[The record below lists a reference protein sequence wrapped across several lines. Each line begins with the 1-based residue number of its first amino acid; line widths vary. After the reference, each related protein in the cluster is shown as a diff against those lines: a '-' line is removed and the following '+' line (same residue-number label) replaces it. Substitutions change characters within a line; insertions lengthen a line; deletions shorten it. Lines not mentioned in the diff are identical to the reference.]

1 MTTVNGDPFS
11 ALNTGTTGAVTTAKK
26 ADTLGQADFMRL
38 MTEQLANQDP
48 LKPLSNSEFVAQ
60 LAQFSTVQGISDL
73 NTTVNGFTAS
83 LTGDQVLKGA
93 SLVGHSVVVPSE
105 SLALPASGNATG
117 LVMSPGAG
125 KVTFE
130 ITDASGVVV
139 DTVEVEATAK
149 GETAFAWDGVKAN
162 GERAPE
168 GRYSIKA
175 THTASDGTATALN
188 TYVDATVD
196 SVTIGSDGLYLN
208 LPGLGTAPLDYV
220 LRIGKSAS

>member
-1 MTTVNGDPFS
+1 MTTINGDPFAAINNAS
-11 ALNTGTTGAVTTAKK
+11 SGAATTKK

-38 MTEQLANQDP
+38 MTEQLSHQDP

-60 LAQFSTVQGISDL
+60 LAQFSTVQGISEL
-73 NTTVNGFTAS
+73 NTTVGGFSSA

-93 SLVGHSVVVPSE
+93 ALVGHSVVVPS
-105 SLALPASGNATG
+105 SSVALPATGNATG
-117 LVMSPGAG
+117 LVMSPGVG

-139 DTVEVEATAK
+139 DTIEVDATGK
-149 GETAFAWDGVKAN
+149 GETAFSWDGLKAN
-162 GERAPE
+162 GERAAA
-168 GRYSIKA
+168 GAYSIKA
-175 THTASDGTATALN
+175 THTGSDGTGTALN
-188 TYVDATVD
+188 TYVDATVE

>member
-1 MTTVNGDPFS
+1 MTTVNGDPFA
-11 ALNTGTTGAVTTAKK
+11 ALNTGTTGAATTAKK

-38 MTEQLANQDP
+38 KTEQLANQDP

-139 DTVEVEATAK
+139 DTIEADAT
-149 GETAFAWDGVKAN
+149 GETAFSWDGVKAN

-168 GRYSIKA
+168 GTYSIKA
-175 THTASDGTATALN
+175 THTATDGTATALN

>member
-1 MTTVNGDPFS
+1 MTTVNGDPFA
-11 ALNTGTTGAVTTAKK
+11 ALNTSGTGATPKKK

-38 MTEQLANQDP
+38 MTEQLSNQDP

-73 NTTVNGFTAS
+73 NGTVNGFTAA

-93 SLVGHSVVVPSE
+93 ALVGHSVVVPSE
-105 SLALPASGNATG
+105 SIALHASGNASG

-130 ITDASGVVV
+130 IKDASGIVV
-139 DTVEVEATAK
+139 DTVEVEATGK
-149 GETAFAWDGVKAN
+149 GETAFAWDGLKAN
-162 GERAPE
+162 GERAE
-168 GRYSIKA
+168 AGKYSIKA
-175 THTASDGTATALN
+175 THTGSDGTATALN

>member
-1 MTTVNGDPFS
+1 MTTVNGDPFA
-11 ALNTGTTGAVTTAKK
+11 ALNTGTTGAATTAKK

-139 DTVEVEATAK
+139 DTIEADAT
-149 GETAFAWDGVKAN
+149 GETAFSWDGVKAN

-168 GRYSIKA
+168 G
-175 THTASDGTATALN
+175 T
-188 TYVDATVD
+188 
-196 SVTIGSDGLYLN
+196 
-208 LPGLGTAPLDYV
+208 
-220 LRIGKSAS
+220 

>member
-1 MTTVNGDPFS
+1 MTTINGDPFAAINNATS
-11 ALNTGTTGAVTTAKK
+11 GAATTKK

-38 MTEQLANQDP
+38 MTEQLSHQDP

-73 NTTVNGFTAS
+73 NTTVSGFTSA

-105 SLALPASGNATG
+105 SIALPATGDATG

-130 ITDASGVVV
+130 IKDASGVVV
-139 DTVEVEATAK
+139 DTVEVEATGK
-149 GETAFAWDGVKAN
+149 GETAFAWDGLKAN
-162 GERAPE
+162 GERAAA
-168 GRYSIKA
+168 GAYSIKA
-175 THTASDGTATALN
+175 THTATDGTGTALN

>member
-1 MTTVNGDPFS
+1 MTTVNGDPFA
-11 ALNTGTTGAVTTAKK
+11 ALNTGTTGAATTAKK

-139 DTVEVEATAK
+139 DTIEADAT
-149 GETAFAWDGVKAN
+149 GETAFSWDGVKAN

-168 GRYSIKA
+168 GTYSIKA
-175 THTASDGTATALN
+175 THTATDGTATALN
-188 TYVDATVD
+188 TYVDAHVD

>member
-1 MTTVNGDPFS
+1 MTTAVNGDPFAAINNS
-11 ALNTGTTGAVTTAKK
+11 TTGTGSNKK
-26 ADTLGQADFMRL
+26 KESLGQAEFMRL
-38 MTEQLANQDP
+38 MTEQLKHQDP
-48 LKPLSNSEFVAQ
+48 LKPLSNSEFIGQ

-139 DTVEVEATAK
+139 DTIEVEADAK
-149 GETAFAWDGVKAN
+149 GETAFAWDGVNAN

>member
-1 MTTVNGDPFS
+1 MTTVNGDPFA
-11 ALNTGTTGAVTTAKK
+11 ALNTGTTGAATTAKK

-93 SLVGHSVVVPSE
+93 SLVGHAVVVPSE
-105 SLALPASGNATG
+105 SIALPASGNATG
-117 LVMSPGAG
+117 LVMSPEAG

-139 DTVEVEATAK
+139 DTIEADAT
-149 GETAFAWDGVKAN
+149 GETAFSWDGVKAN

-168 GRYSIKA
+168 GTYSIKA
-175 THTASDGTATALN
+175 THTATDGTATALN

>member
-1 MTTVNGDPFS
+1 MTTVNGDPFA
-11 ALNTGTTGAVTTAKK
+11 ALNTSTTGTATAAKK

-38 MTEQLANQDP
+38 MTEQLSNQDP

-60 LAQFSTVQGISDL
+60 LAQFSTVQGIADL
-73 NTTVNGFTAS
+73 NGTVNGFTAA

-93 SLVGHSVVVPSE
+93 ALVGHSVVVPSE
-105 SLALPASGNATG
+105 SIALPASGNASG

-130 ITDASGVVV
+130 IKDASGIVV
-139 DTVEVEATAK
+139 DTVDVDATGK
-149 GETAFAWDGVKAN
+149 GETAFAWDGLKAN
-162 GERAPE
+162 GQRAE
-168 GRYSIKA
+168 AGKYSIKA
-175 THTASDGTATALN
+175 THTAADGTATALN

>member
-1 MTTVNGDPFS
+1 MTTVNGDPFA
-11 ALNTGTTGAVTTAKK
+11 ALNTSTTGAATTAKK

-38 MTEQLANQDP
+38 MTEQLSNQDP

-73 NTTVNGFTAS
+73 NGTVNGFTAA

-93 SLVGHSVVVPSE
+93 ALVGHSVVVPSE
-105 SLALPASGNATG
+105 SIALPDTGNASG

-130 ITDASGVVV
+130 IKDASGIVI
-139 DTVEVEATAK
+139 DTVEVDATGK
-149 GETAFAWDGVKAN
+149 GETAFAWDGLKDN
-162 GERAPE
+162 GVRADAGKYTIE
-168 GRYSIKA
+168 A
-175 THTASDGTATALN
+175 THTGSDGTATALN

>member
-1 MTTVNGDPFS
+1 MTTINGDPFAAINNAS
-11 ALNTGTTGAVTTAKK
+11 SGAATTKK

-38 MTEQLANQDP
+38 MTEQLSHQDP

-73 NTTVNGFTAS
+73 NGTVNGFTAA

-93 SLVGHSVVVPSE
+93 ALVGHSVVVPSE
-105 SLALPASGNATG
+105 SIALPASGNASG

-130 ITDASGVVV
+130 IKDASGIVI
-139 DTVEVEATAK
+139 DTVEVDATGK
-149 GETAFAWDGVKAN
+149 GETAFAWDGLKAN
-162 GERAPE
+162 GERAE
-168 GRYSIKA
+168 AGKYSIKA
-175 THTASDGTATALN
+175 THTATDGTGTALN

>member
-1 MTTVNGDPFS
+1 MTTVNGDPFA
-11 ALNTGTTGAVTTAKK
+11 ALNTGTTGAATTAKK

-105 SLALPASGNATG
+105 SLALPASGKATG
-117 LVMSPGAG
+117 LVMSSGAG

-139 DTVEVEATAK
+139 DTIEADAT
-149 GETAFAWDGVKAN
+149 GETAFSWDGVKAN

-168 GRYSIKA
+168 GTYSIKA
-175 THTASDGTATALN
+175 THTATDGTATALN

>member
-1 MTTVNGDPFS
+1 MTTVNGDPFA
-11 ALNTGTTGAVTTAKK
+11 ALNASGTGATPKK
-26 ADTLGQADFMRL
+26 KPDTLGQADFMRL
-38 MTEQLANQDP
+38 MTEQLSNQDP

-73 NTTVNGFTAS
+73 NGTVNGFTAA

-105 SLALPASGNATG
+105 SIALPASGNATG

-130 ITDASGVVV
+130 IKDASGIVV
-139 DTVEVEATAK
+139 DTLEVDATGK
-149 GETAFAWDGVKAN
+149 GETTFAWDGLKAD
-162 GERAPE
+162 GERADA
-168 GRYSIKA
+168 GKYTIKA
-175 THTASDGTATALN
+175 THTGADGTGTALN
-188 TYVDATVD
+188 TYVDAAVD

>member
-1 MTTVNGDPFS
+1 MTTVNGDPF
-11 ALNTGTTGAVTTAKK
+11 AAINTATTGAATTAKK

-38 MTEQLANQDP
+38 MTQQLANQDP

-73 NTTVNGFTAS
+73 NGTVTGFTAA

-93 SLVGHSVVVPSE
+93 SLVGHSVVVPSD
-105 SLALPASGNATG
+105 SVALPATGNATG
-117 LVMSPGAG
+117 LVMAPSAG
-125 KVTFE
+125 TVKFE

-139 DTVEVEATAK
+139 DTIEVDATAK
-149 GETAFAWDGVKAN
+149 GETTFAWDGLKAN

-168 GRYSIKA
+168 GKYSIKA
-175 THTASDGTATALN
+175 THTAADGTATALN

-220 LRIGKSAS
+220 LRIGKSAT